1 MARVQRQISDDGVQL
16 NTDNNTGL
24 TTQLQVST
32 AQVILIYIKLY
43 LIFIIKQ
50 LNFFFYNEKYFS
62 SIYNNNNIII

>member
-32 AQVILIYIKLY
+32 TQVIINNFIK
-43 LIFIIKQ
+43 K
-50 LNFFFYNEKYFS
+50 
-62 SIYNNNNIII
+62 